1 MGRQVQ
7 ELVSSTDR
15 IARVLAHAVDS
26 AGRSRAD
33 LAAEAGMHRETL
45 TRLIRGER
53 PIKLEDAA
61 RILSVCGVPVRS
73 TLILA
78 LSGEDER
85 ACQWMRHDVGAFLE
99 EFLVTLPGALET
111 TLGERCDEL
120 RPRWAK
126 GTSQLVARMLANHI
140 DDFAARDVTAQLVR

>member
-1 MGRQVQ
+1 MHGQIKDQ
-7 ELVSSTDR
+7 GADNDR

-53 PIKLEDAA
+53 PIKFEDAA

-99 EFLVTLPGALET
+99 EFLVTLPGA
-111 TLGERCDEL
+111 
-120 RPRWAK
+120 
-126 GTSQLVARMLANHI
+126 NHPWDAENI
-140 DDFAARDVTAQLVR
+140 PQTRFSFKKMVEFFDRNVKNRK

>member
-1 MGRQVQ
+1 MTRQVQ
-7 ELVSSTDR
+7 GQGSDNDR

-61 RILSVCGVPVRS
+61 RILSVCGVPVRA
-73 TLILA
+73 TLIMA
-78 LSGEDER
+78 LNGEEER

-111 TLGERCDEL
+111 TLGDRCDEL

-140 DDFAARDVTAQLVR
+140 DDFAARDVTAQLAR